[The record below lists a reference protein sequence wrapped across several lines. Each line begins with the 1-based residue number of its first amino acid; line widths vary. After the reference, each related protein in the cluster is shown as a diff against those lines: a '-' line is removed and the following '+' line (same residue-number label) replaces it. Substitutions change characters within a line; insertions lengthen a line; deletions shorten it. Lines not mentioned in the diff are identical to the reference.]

1 MTLTTLHR
9 LRRGYFT
16 RPLSFW
22 LKSFAEL
29 IALIFIFAFAILV
42 TEMAGSTMQPQN
54 DNQEHG
60 FSRP

>member
-29 IALIFIFAFAILV
+29 IALIFIFLFAILV
-42 TEMAGSTMQPQN
+42 TGLAQTPERQQN
-54 DNQEHG
+54 AQQEHRWE
-60 FSRP
+60 RP